1 MNIRL
6 ITCIAALVASLNVA
20 AQSLTPEQLDTCR
33 VFNDLGEAIVQ
44 ADQVYVLDLT
54 RQRLKEFPQEV
65 FLMRNLNTLVLD
77 RNKLDSIP
85 NRIQDLHHLQILS
98 VERNNLETLPDGICA
113 LDSLRQLRL
122 GDNEIARIP
131 ENIGQLQ
138 ALEVLSLWS
147 NVVGYYPE
155 SLSEL
160 KRLKELDLLNV
171 QMNQEEQDFV
181 RYLLPEATITF
192 SPPCDCEFE
201 DPWDVPETDE

>member
-6 ITCIAALVASLNVA
+6 MTCIAALLGGLNLA

-33 VFNDLGEAIVQ
+33 VFTELGEAIAQ

-54 RQRLKEFPQEV
+54 RSRLKEFPQEV
-65 FLMRNLNTLVLD
+65 FLMRNLNKLVLD
-77 RNKLDSIP
+77 RNKLDSLP
-85 NRIQDLHHLQILS
+85 NRIQDLKHLQVLS
-98 VERNNLETLPDGICA
+98 VERNNLESLPDGLCA
-113 LDSLRQLRL
+113 LDSLRILQL

-138 ALEVLSLWS
+138 ALETLSLWS

-160 KRLKELDLLNV
+160 KRLQVFDLLNV

-181 RYLLPEATITF
+181 RYLLPNTEITF

-201 DPWDVPETDE
+201 DPWDIPETDE